1 MKELIRK
8 FTMGHP
14 KQMTEPVI
22 WYFLEGFN
30 NPAIIFDKGYWNIA
44 LWLAGFFPFAVDG
57 QYGYLFKNLSS
68 RCP

>member
-22 WYFLEGFN
+22 WYFLEGFTVGIN
-30 NPAIIFDKGYWNIA
+30 SK
-44 LWLAGFFPFAVDG
+44 
-57 QYGYLFKNLSS
+57 KN
-68 RCP
+68 

>member
-22 WYFLEGFN
+22 WYFWKASPSVFR
-30 NPAIIFDKGYWNIA
+30 
-44 LWLAGFFPFAVDG
+44 
-57 QYGYLFKNLSS
+57 Q
-68 RCP
+68 